1 MSRQLVETIPEP
13 FRAGLKT
20 SKGWTK
26 ENDQG
31 GLAVTNGVTIL
42 LPEVC
47 NEDSFILIRMGY
59 ESGFYVANSLGLGDE
74 IS

>member
-13 FRAGLKT
+13 FCTGLRT
-20 SKGWTK
+20 SKGWTQ

-47 NEDSFILIRMGY
+47 NEDSFFLIRMGY
-59 ESGFYVANSLGLGDE
+59 ESGFHISNSLGLGDE
-74 IS
+74 ID